1 MRKTPSQAS
10 ISREEQKRIMD
21 EATAALELLEDDR
34 FQFFRDY
41 LNNQLQYIQNSILNN
56 TVRDVREVVPITEK
70 LTRIFFTPKKVQVD
84 ELVGQ
89 YKLINQLLD
98 NLKQLVSLQEEL
110 SDQLANQRVVVNE

>member
-41 LNNQLQYIQNSILNN
+41 LNNQLQYIKNSILNN